1 MQVKFRVINKMLNQ
15 NLYINIFIILYFYN
29 LATKYDVQGLID
41 EINTFLANILAP
53 NNVIR
58 SLNLAEKYNNDVC
71 RTTI

>member
-1 MQVKFRVINKMLNQ
+1 MQVKFRVINKMLNR
-15 NLYINIFIILYFYN
+15 NLFINIVIILYFYN